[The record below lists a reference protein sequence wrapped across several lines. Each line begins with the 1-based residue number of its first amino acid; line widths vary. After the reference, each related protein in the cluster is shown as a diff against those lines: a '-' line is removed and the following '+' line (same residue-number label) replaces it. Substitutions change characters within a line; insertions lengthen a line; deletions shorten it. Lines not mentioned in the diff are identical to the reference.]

1 MANYCSN
8 VIVFYGRLKKDLEII
23 MRNINSCLENPEKN
37 SVRNFL
43 KISGCD
49 NDMIIEMADLRDYFT
64 DCDLKVSRNKE
75 CGWYFHCATE
85 SAWTPNMECFKK
97 LLKDVY
103 GEKVKMVFQSEE
115 PGCGIFVNSDKQSL
129 FFTERFIVHGYYKGD
144 YTTKYFDR
152 WNDAVKFLQDW
163 FPKARINCFNGIME
177 AKRKIEKAYRF
188 NDKKPDYVCIDYFEN
203 DDEEEGGLAA

>member
-1 MANYCSN
+1 MICEDKIMNPNEIFERFSPLVQDFIYANGWKELRPIQIAAARVIFESDDNLILCSDTASGKTEA
-8 VIVFYGRLKKDLEII
+8 VFFPIVSELE
-23 MRNINSCLENPEKN
+23 
-37 SVRNFL
+37 
-43 KISGCD
+43 
-49 NDMIIEMADLRDYFT
+49 
-64 DCDLKVSRNKE
+64 
-75 CGWYFHCATE
+75 E
-85 SAWTPNMECFKK
+85 S
-97 LLKDVY
+97 
-103 GEKVKMVFQSEE
+103 
-115 PGCGIFVNSDKQSL
+115 GCGIFVNSDKQSL
-129 FFTERFIVHGYYKGD
+129 FFTERFRVHGYYKGD